1 MYYHQIGTLYF
12 FILTKDQNVIQ
23 TSLLRLDI
31 LQNTTNY
38 ICHFLPLY
46 FQIEKIY
53 ASENWETILPMTE
66 LKPGY
71 ENTRYHY
78 FPIDPSKTY
87 THLRLNIFPDGGIA
101 RIRTYGVMVPPTTEK
116 LLRREIK
123 GRSLVDLVAMENGG
137 VCEGLSDAH
146 YGHPRNLIKRNRG
159 INMADG
165 WETARRQDRPPVL
178 KVHFC

>member
-1 MYYHQIGTLYF
+1 
-12 FILTKDQNVIQ
+12 
-23 TSLLRLDI
+23 
-31 LQNTTNY
+31 
-38 ICHFLPLY
+38 
-46 FQIEKIY
+46 
-53 ASENWETILPMTE
+53 MTE

-123 GRSLVDLVAMENGG
+123 GQSLVDLVAMENGG

-178 KVHFC
+178 KVIHFLLTIS